1 MPNLFAPLS
10 LPGLTLP
17 NRIVMAPMTR
27 SRANAD
33 GVVGELTV
41 TYYAQRA
48 SAGLLISEG
57 TVPSALGKGYVRI
70 PGLYSPEQIA
80 GWKLVTDAVHAAGGR
95 IFCQLMHCGRIAH
108 PHLLPG
114 RAAAVAP
121 SAVTPNVKTWTDDLG
136 MLPLE
141 APRALATDEIPGI
154 IEEYRQATANAFAA
168 GFDGVEL
175 HAASGYLPM
184 QFLSSSTN
192 LRTDQYGGSAANRIR
207 FVVEALS
214 AMVSVAG
221 PEKVAIKIS
230 PEMPFND
237 VTDAN
242 PVETYTTLVQAISGL
257 GLAYLHVAQTVP
269 QPDYHALLR
278 PLFAGPYFAGAG
290 LTQAS
295 ATALLESGQADAAVF
310 GVAFIANPDL
320 PARFAANAPLSA
332 PDPSTFYTPG
342 AQGYT
347 DYLPK

>member
-1 MPNLFAPLS
+1 MPNLFDPLS
-10 LPGLTLP
+10 LGALTLP

-27 SRANAD
+27 SRASVD
-33 GVVGELTV
+33 GVPGELAA

-48 SAGLLISEG
+48 SAALLISEG

-70 PGLYSPEQIA
+70 PGIYTPEQIA
-80 GWKLVTDAVHAAGGR
+80 GWTIVTDAVHAAGGR

-114 RAAAVAP
+114 RAQAVAP
-121 SAVTPNVKTWTDDLG
+121 SAVKPNVKTWTDDLG

-141 APRALATDEIPGI
+141 EPRALETEEIPGI
-154 IEEYRQATANAFAA
+154 IEEFRQATANAYAA

-184 QFLSSSTN
+184 QFLSSGTN
-192 LRTDQYGGSAANRIR
+192 VRTDQYGGSVENRIL
-207 FVVEALS
+207 FVLEVLA
-214 AMVSVAG
+214 AMIAVAG
-221 PEKVAIKIS
+221 PEKVSIKIS
-230 PEMPFND
+230 PAMPFND
-237 VTDAN
+237 LTDEN
-242 PVETYTTLVQAISGL
+242 PIETYTTLVKAISGL

-269 QPDYHALLR
+269 EPDFHALLQ

-290 LTQAS
+290 LTRES
-295 ATALLESGQADAAVF
+295 ATTLLANSQADAAVF
-310 GVAFIANPDL
+310 GTAFIANPDL

-342 AQGYT
+342 ARGYT
-347 DYLPK
+347 DYLPR

>member
-1 MPNLFAPLS
+1 MPNLFDPLS
-10 LPGLTLP
+10 LGTLSLP

-27 SRANAD
+27 SRSTAD
-33 GVVGELTV
+33 GVPGELIA

-57 TVPSALGKGYVRI
+57 TVPSAMGKGYVRI
-70 PGLYSPEQIA
+70 PGIYTPEQVA
-80 GWKLVTDAVHAAGGR
+80 GWKLVTEAVHAAGGR
-95 IFCQLMHCGRIAH
+95 IFCQIMHCGRIAH

-114 RAAAVAP
+114 RAQAVAP
-121 SAVTPNVKTWTDDLG
+121 SAVTPNVQTWTDDLG

-141 APRALATDEIPGI
+141 APRALETQEIAGI

-192 LRTDQYGGSAANRIR
+192 LRTDQYGGSVENRIR
-207 FVVEALS
+207 FVLEALA
-214 AMVSVAG
+214 AMISVAG

-237 VTDAN
+237 LTDAN
-242 PVETYTTLVQAISGL
+242 PQETYTTLVKAISGL
-257 GLAYLHVAQTVP
+257 GLAYLHVAQTIP
-269 QPDYHALLR
+269 EPNYHALLR

-290 LTQAS
+290 LTNES
-295 ATALLESGQADAAVF
+295 ATALLTKGQADAAVF

-320 PARFAANAPLSA
+320 PSRFAANAPLSA

-342 AQGYT
+342 AKGYT

>member
-1 MPNLFAPLS
+1 MPNLFDPLS
-10 LPGLTLP
+10 LGTLSLP

-27 SRANAD
+27 SRATAD
-33 GVVGELTV
+33 GVPGELIA

-57 TVPSALGKGYVRI
+57 TVPSAMGKGYVRI
-70 PGLYSPEQIA
+70 PGIYTPEQVA
-80 GWKLVTDAVHAAGGR
+80 GWKLVTEAVHAAGGR
-95 IFCQLMHCGRIAH
+95 IFCQIMHCGRIAH

-114 RAAAVAP
+114 RAQAVAP
-121 SAVTPNVKTWTDDLG
+121 SAVTPNVQTWTDDLG

-141 APRALATDEIPGI
+141 APRALETQEIAGI

-192 LRTDQYGGSAANRIR
+192 LRTDQYGGSVENRIR
-207 FVVEALS
+207 FVLEALA
-214 AMVSVAG
+214 AMISVAG

-237 VTDAN
+237 LTDAN
-242 PVETYTTLVQAISGL
+242 PQETYTTLVKAISGL
-257 GLAYLHVAQTVP
+257 GLAYLHVAQTIP
-269 QPDYHALLR
+269 EPNYHALLR

-290 LTQAS
+290 LTNES
-295 ATALLESGQADAAVF
+295 ATALLTNGQADAAVF

-320 PARFAANAPLSA
+320 PSRFAANATLSA

-342 AQGYT
+342 AKGYT

>member
-1 MPNLFAPLS
+1 MPTLFEPLS
-10 LPGLTLP
+10 LGALTLP

-27 SRANAD
+27 SRANAE
-33 GVVGELTV
+33 GVVGELTA

-70 PGLYSPEQIA
+70 PGIYTPEQIA

-95 IFCQLMHCGRIAH
+95 IFCQIMHCGRIAH

-114 RAAAVAP
+114 RAQAVAP

-141 APRALATDEIPGI
+141 EPRALETSEIAGI
-154 IEEYRQATANAFAA
+154 IAEYRQATVNAFAA

-192 LRTDQYGGSAANRIR
+192 LRTDQYGGSAENRIR
-207 FVVEALS
+207 FVLEALQ
-214 AMVSVAG
+214 AMISVAG
-221 PEKVAIKIS
+221 ADKVAIKIS

-242 PVETYTTLVQAISGL
+242 PIETYTALVQAIASL
-257 GLAYLHVAQTVP
+257 SLAYLHVAQTVP

-278 PLFAGPYFAGAG
+278 PLFPGLYFAGAG
-290 LTQAS
+290 LTQES
-295 ATALLESGQADAAVF
+295 ATALLANGKADAAVF
-310 GVAFIANPDL
+310 GSAFIANPDL
-320 PARFAANAPLSA
+320 PARFASNTPLTA